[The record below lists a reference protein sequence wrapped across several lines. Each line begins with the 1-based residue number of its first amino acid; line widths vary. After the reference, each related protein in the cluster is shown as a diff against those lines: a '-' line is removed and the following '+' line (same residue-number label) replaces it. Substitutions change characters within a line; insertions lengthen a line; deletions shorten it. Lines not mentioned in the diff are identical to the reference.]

1 MDNVKVSLVQE
12 SPIFFDKKAS
22 LDKAIRIIEECGEDG
37 SQIIVFPESFIP
49 GYPRGFNFG
58 AVVGSRSPEG
68 RGQYQD
74 FYNASIDQQGKE
86 VEALISVAKKIGAY
100 VIMGVTEKVAHH
112 GSLYCTMLYISPYNG
127 LICCH
132 RKLKPTGT
140 ERIVWAESDG
150 STLNTVRTPYGIMGG
165 LICWENYMPLARMAL
180 YQKGVQIY
188 IAPTA
193 DSRSTWTKTMQH
205 IAMEGRCFVLACNQY
220 FTKDMMPEQYKNLVK
235 DEPEEMCR
243 GGSIIISPDGSILSG
258 PLYGSS
264 GILTATLDLD
274 KIIQSRLDFDP
285 AGHYNRDDVFQ
296 FKCNGQPETIDDR
309 PAE

>member
-1 MDNVKVSLVQE
+1 MDNVQVSLVQV

-22 LDKAIRIIEECGEDG
+22 FDKAIGIIEKCGEDG
-37 SQIIVFPESFIP
+37 SQIVVFPESFIP

-58 AVVGSRSPEG
+58 AVIGSRSPEG
-68 RGQYQD
+68 RGQYQE
-74 FYNASIDQQGKE
+74 YYKASVDLTDKE
-86 VEALISVAKKIGAY
+86 VKALIAVAKKTGTY
-100 VIMGVTEKVAHH
+100 VVIGVTEKVAHH

-127 LICCH
+127 LIGYH

-150 STLNTVRTPYGIMGG
+150 STLSTVRTPYGIMGG
-165 LICWENYMPLARMAL
+165 LICWENYMPLARMAM
-180 YQKGVQIY
+180 YQKGVEIY

-193 DSRSTWTKTMQH
+193 DSRPSWTTTMQH

-220 FTKDMMPEQYKNLVK
+220 FTKDMMPEQYKSLVK
-235 DEPEEMCR
+235 DEPYEMCK
-243 GGSIIISPDGSILSG
+243 GGSVIINPDGSILSG
-258 PLYGSS
+258 PLNGSS
-264 GILTATLDLD
+264 GILTAALDMN

-285 AGHYNRDDVFQ
+285 AGHYHRADVFQ

-309 PAE
+309 PTV